1 LRTTKKSLK
10 KLTSANFKACIP
22 NPKSMKRNL
31 NHRLKRSLLRKRRKL
46 KLLKAKTVLT
56 ASHKSGLNLSL
67 SLYLSLYLYLNL
79 NLNNKCLFTR
89 TRRPKRLPKTLRLSK
104 CSANNK
110 Y

>member
-1 LRTTKKSLK
+1 MRTTKKSLK

-22 NPKSMKRNL
+22 NPKLMKRNL
-31 NHRLKRSLLRKRRKL
+31 NHRLKRSLPRKRRKL

-67 SLYLSLYLYLNL
+67 SLYLSLYLNL